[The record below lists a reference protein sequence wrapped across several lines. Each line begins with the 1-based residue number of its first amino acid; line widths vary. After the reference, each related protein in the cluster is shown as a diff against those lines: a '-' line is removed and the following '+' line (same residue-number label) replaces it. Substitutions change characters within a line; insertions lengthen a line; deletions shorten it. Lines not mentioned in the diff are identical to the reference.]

1 MAFSVIDKTFSKVW
15 FRNYAFIVAGA
26 LLMASGYVFF
36 ITPNKIIP
44 GGIIGLSIIIH
55 YVTEGMFSWA
65 PSGLPVGALA
75 LMMNIPLVWI
85 GIRVLGPRYGI
96 KTILGFVL
104 VAVFIDGLTLLWGN
118 EPLVKNDMLLST
130 IYGGALVGL
139 GLGLIFKSKAS
150 SGGTDILAMILAKY
164 TQVQPGRLLIYL
176 DSVVVM
182 IGLAVFRDWEIP
194 LYALIAIFIVGR
206 VIDTTLQ
213 GPSIQKS
220 LFIITEKYE
229 EVRSKIINDLKRGGT
244 AVHASG
250 MYHGDDKKMIF
261 VNVTRREMA
270 ILEDYIRQI
279 DPDAFLTVINAS
291 EIIGKGFKSIKDQ

>member
-1 MAFSVIDKTFSKVW
+1 MAFSVIDKTYSRAW
-15 FRNYAFIVAGA
+15 FRNYAFIVIGA
-26 LLMASGYVFF
+26 LMMAAGYVFF

-55 YVTEGMFSWA
+55 YITEGLFAWA
-65 PSGLPVGALA
+65 PNGLPVGALA
-75 LMMNIPLVWI
+75 LLMNIPLVYF

-104 VAVFIDGLTLLWGN
+104 VAVFIDGLTIIWGH
-118 EPLVKNDMLLST
+118 EPLVSDDMLLST
-130 IYGGALVGL
+130 IYGGALVGV

-150 SGGTDILAMILAKY
+150 SGGTDILAMIISKY

-176 DSVVVM
+176 DSVVVL
-182 IGLAVFRDWEIP
+182 IGLVVFKDWEVP

-220 LFIITEKYE
+220 LFIITEKYD
-229 EVRSKIINDLKRGGT
+229 EVRNKIINDLKRGGT

-261 VNVTRREMA
+261 VNVNRREMA

-291 EIIGKGFKSIKDQ
+291 EIIGKGFKSINDR

>member
-1 MAFSVIDKTFSKVW
+1 MAFSVIDKTYSKAW
-15 FRNYAFIVAGA
+15 FRNYAFIVIGA
-26 LLMASGYVFF
+26 LMMAAGYVFF

-55 YVTEGMFSWA
+55 YVTEGVFAWA
-65 PSGLPVGALA
+65 PNGLPVGALA
-75 LMMNIPLVWI
+75 LLMNIPLVYF

-104 VAVFIDGLTLLWGN
+104 VAVFIDGLTFFWGH
-118 EPLVKNDMLLST
+118 EPLVRDDMLLST
-130 IYGGALVGL
+130 IYGGALVGV

-150 SGGTDILAMILAKY
+150 SGGTDILAMIITKY

-176 DSVVVM
+176 DSVVVL
-182 IGLAVFRDWEIP
+182 IGLIVFKDWEIP

-213 GPSIQKS
+213 GPSIQRS
-220 LFIITEKYE
+220 LFIITEKYD
-229 EVRSKIINDLKRGGT
+229 EVRNKIINDLKRGGT
-244 AVHASG
+244 AIHASG
-250 MYHGDDKKMIF
+250 MYHGDDRKMIF
-261 VNVTRREMA
+261 VNVNRREMA

-291 EIIGKGFKSIKDQ
+291 EIIGKGFKSINDR